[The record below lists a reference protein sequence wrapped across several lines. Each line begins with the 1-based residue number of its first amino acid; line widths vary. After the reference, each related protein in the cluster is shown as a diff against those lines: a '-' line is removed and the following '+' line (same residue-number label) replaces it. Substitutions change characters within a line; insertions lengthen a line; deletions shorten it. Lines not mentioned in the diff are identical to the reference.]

1 MEAGALIVA
10 AAVTI
15 VVTAALALRAGARLP
30 QSPWAEIALASL
42 FAVLLTQQAMV
53 GAGGGPTVWHA
64 AVSMVAW
71 LAFLAVFPTGRPE
84 PWPVALLLAGAGVPI
99 LGQLV
104 WVGLAATASVAFIVA
119 FAVGAG
125 AQVWRYR
132 RRSSVAERQATKW
145 LLLGLI
151 PALGVFLGLGLLS
164 LLPVPGAG
172 LLAHPW
178 YAAAATVAM
187 WAVPVAATVGLI
199 VGERGPVDPL
209 VVAVV
214 AGTGTMLG
222 VAAAYFAGLSRGW
235 TPGWATVAACLAV
248 VPLLV
253 GLRWVGER
261 LAYARGPRGPLSRL
275 SERLAAAATPDEIAA
290 AVAATLQSALGSP
303 SSAVVVDAT
312 TAAVA
317 GGGGARTHQHVVVF
331 QGEQVA
337 TLEVAPR
344 AGETQVSARDRR
356 TIDTVARLA
365 APALFG
371 ARSALRAAEAA
382 ERLTRTREEERARLH
397 ADLHDD
403 LGPTLAAL
411 GFLASAAST
420 ALDSSAATAREL
432 LARLETK
439 AQATA
444 GRVRELAYDLR
455 PPELDRLGL
464 VALIKERVEVKDGP
478 LRVVVGADL
487 DGAALDVDL
496 QLAVLR
502 IVQEGVANVRRH
514 ARANRCHVTL
524 RDEGADLVITVADD
538 GIGPPAVLTAGIG
551 LTSVE
556 QRAKEFGGTT
566 EFGPGPVGSRLRVTL
581 KKDPPR

>member
-566 EFGPGPVGSRLRVTL
+566 EFGPGAVGSRLRVTL
-581 KKDPPR
+581 TKDPPR

>member
-1 MEAGALIVA
+1 MEAGALIVG

-30 QSPWAEIALASL
+30 RSPWAEISLASV
-42 FAVLLTQQAMV
+42 FAVLLTHQAMV
-53 GAGGGPTVWHA
+53 GAGGGPPVWLA
-64 AVSMVAW
+64 AVSMEAW

-125 AQVWRYR
+125 AQVWRYH

-290 AVAATLQSALGSP
+290 AVAATLQSAPGSP

-312 TAAVA
+312 TAAEA
-317 GGGGARTHQHVVVF
+317 GGGGTRTHQHVVVF

-344 AGETQVSARDRR
+344 AGETQVSSRDRR

-411 GFLASAAST
+411 GFFASAAST

-464 VALIKERVEVKDGP
+464 VALIKERVEVNEGT
-478 LRVVVGADL
+478 LQVVVGANL
-487 DGAALDVDL
+487 DGAALDVDV
-496 QLAVLR
+496 QLAALR

-514 ARANRCHVTL
+514 SRANRCEVTL

-538 GIGPPAVLTAGIG
+538 GIGPPAVLTPGIG

>member
-514 ARANRCHVTL
+514 ARANRCEVTL

-581 KKDPPR
+581 TKDPPR

>member
-1 MEAGALIVA
+1 MEAGALIVG

-15 VVTAALALRAGARLP
+15 VFTAALALRAGARIP
-30 QSPWAEIALASL
+30 QSPWAEISL
-42 FAVLLTQQAMV
+42 VSVFAVLLTHQAMV
-53 GAGGGPTVWHA
+53 GAGGGPPVWLA

-84 PWPVALLLAGAGVPI
+84 PWPVALLLAGACVPI

-104 WVGLAATASVAFIVA
+104 WGGLAATASVAFILA

-125 AQVWRYR
+125 AQVWRYH

-187 WAVPVAATVGLI
+187 WAVPVAGTVGVI
-199 VGERGPVDPL
+199 VRERGPVDPL

-214 AGTGTMLG
+214 AVTGTALG
-222 VAAAYFAGLSRGW
+222 VAAAYFAGLSLGS

-248 VPLLV
+248 MPLLV

-261 LAYARGPRGPLSRL
+261 LAYAHGPRGPLSRL
-275 SERLAAAATPDEIAA
+275 QERLAAAATPDEIAA

-303 SSAVVVDAT
+303 SAAVVVDAT
-312 TAAVA
+312 TTALA
-317 GGGGARTHQHVVVF
+317 GSSRARTHHHVVVY

-344 AGETQVSARDRR
+344 AGETQVSSRDRR
-356 TIDTVARLA
+356 TVDTVARLA

-411 GFLASAAST
+411 GFLAAAAST

-464 VALIKERVEVKDGP
+464 VALIKERVEVNEGT
-478 LRVVVGADL
+478 LQVVVKANL
-487 DGAALDVDL
+487 DGAALDVDV
-496 QLAVLR
+496 QLAALR
-502 IVQEGVANVRRH
+502 IVQEAVANVRRH
-514 ARANRCHVTL
+514 ARANRCEVTL
-524 RDEGADLVITVADD
+524 RDQGADLVITVADD
-538 GIGPPAVLTAGIG
+538 GSGPPAVLTPGIG

-566 EFGPGPVGSRLRVTL
+566 QFGPGPVGSRLRATL

>member
-1 MEAGALIVA
+1 MEAGALIVG

-30 QSPWAEIALASL
+30 RSPWAEISLASV
-42 FAVLLTQQAMV
+42 FAVLLTHQAMV
-53 GAGGGPTVWHA
+53 GAGGGPPVWLA

-125 AQVWRYR
+125 AQVWRYH

-312 TAAVA
+312 TAAEA
-317 GGGGARTHQHVVVF
+317 GGGGTRTHQHVVVF

-344 AGETQVSARDRR
+344 AGETQVSSRDRR

-464 VALIKERVEVKDGP
+464 VALIKERVEVNEGT
-478 LRVVVGADL
+478 LQVVVGANL
-487 DGAALDVDL
+487 DGAALDVDV
-496 QLAVLR
+496 QLAALR

-514 ARANRCHVTL
+514 SRANRCEVTL

-538 GIGPPAVLTAGIG
+538 GIGPPAVLTPGIG

>member
-1 MEAGALIVA
+1 MEAGALIVG

-30 QSPWAEIALASL
+30 RSPWAEISLASV
-42 FAVLLTQQAMV
+42 FAVLLTHQAMV
-53 GAGGGPTVWHA
+53 GAGGGPPVWLA

-125 AQVWRYR
+125 AQVWRYH

-248 VPLLV
+248 VPLPV

-290 AVAATLQSALGSP
+290 AVAATLQSAPGSP

-312 TAAVA
+312 TAAEA
-317 GGGGARTHQHVVVF
+317 GGGGTRTHQHVVVF

-344 AGETQVSARDRR
+344 AGETQVSSRDRR

-464 VALIKERVEVKDGP
+464 VALIKERVEVNEGT
-478 LRVVVGADL
+478 LQVVVGANL
-487 DGAALDVDL
+487 DGAALDVDV
-496 QLAVLR
+496 QLAALR

-514 ARANRCHVTL
+514 SRANRCEVTL

-538 GIGPPAVLTAGIG
+538 GIGPPAVLTPGIG

>member
-1 MEAGALIVA
+1 MEAGALIVG

-15 VVTAALALRAGARLP
+15 MVTAALALRAGARRP
-30 QSPWAEIALASL
+30 RSPWAEVSL
-42 FAVLLTQQAMV
+42 VSVFAVLLTQQAMV
-53 GAGGGPTVWHA
+53 GAGGEPPVWLA

-71 LAFLAVFPTGRPE
+71 LAFLAVFPTGRPD
-84 PWPVALLLAGAGVPI
+84 PWPVALLLAAAGVPI
-99 LGQLV
+99 LGQLL
-104 WVGLAATASVAFIVA
+104 WVGLATTASVAFILA

-125 AQVWRYR
+125 AQVWRYH

-164 LLPVPGAG
+164 LLPAPGAG

-178 YAAAATVAM
+178 YAAAATIAM

-214 AGTGTMLG
+214 AGTGTTLG
-222 VAAAYFAGLSRGW
+222 VAAAYFTVLSLGW

-248 VPLLV
+248 MPLLV

-275 SERLAAAATPDEIAA
+275 SERLAAAATPDEIAT
-290 AVAATLQSALGSP
+290 AVAATLQSALSSP

-312 TAAVA
+312 TTALAGSGAA
-317 GGGGARTHQHVVVF
+317 RNHQHVVVF

-344 AGETQVSARDRR
+344 AGETQLSARDRR
-356 TIDTVARLA
+356 TIDTVAHQA

-371 ARSALRAAEAA
+371 ARSALRAADATA
-382 ERLTRTREEERARLH
+382 QLTRTREEERARLH

-420 ALDSSAATAREL
+420 ALNSSPATAREL
-432 LARLETK
+432 LARLETQ

-455 PPELDRLGL
+455 PPELQRLGL
-464 VALIKERVEVKDGP
+464 VALIKERVETTQEP
-478 LRVVVGADL
+478 LRVSVEANL
-487 DGAALDVDL
+487 DDAALDVDL

-502 IVQEGVANVRRH
+502 IVQEAVANVRRH
-514 ARANRCHVTL
+514 ARASQCEVTV
-524 RDEGADLVITVADD
+524 REDGAELIITVADD
-538 GIGPPAVLTAGIG
+538 GIGPPAVLTPGIG

-556 QRAKEFGGTT
+556 QRANEFGGTT
-566 EFGPGPVGSRLRVTL
+566 EFGPGPVGSRLHVTL

>member
-1 MEAGALIVA
+1 
-10 AAVTI
+10 
-15 VVTAALALRAGARLP
+15 
-30 QSPWAEIALASL
+30 
-42 FAVLLTQQAMV
+42 MV
-53 GAGGGPTVWHA
+53 GAGGGPPVWLA

-125 AQVWRYR
+125 AQVWRYH

-312 TAAVA
+312 TAAEA
-317 GGGGARTHQHVVVF
+317 GGGGTRTHQHVVVF

-344 AGETQVSARDRR
+344 AGETQVSSRDRR

-464 VALIKERVEVKDGP
+464 VALIKERVEVNEGT
-478 LRVVVGADL
+478 LRVVVGANL
-487 DGAALDVDL
+487 DGAALDVDV
-496 QLAVLR
+496 QLAALR

-514 ARANRCHVTL
+514 SRANRCEVTL

-538 GIGPPAVLTAGIG
+538 GIGPPAVLTPGIG

>member
-478 LRVVVGADL
+478 LQVVVGADL

>member
-478 LRVVVGADL
+478 LQVVVGADL

-514 ARANRCHVTL
+514 ARANRCEVTL

-581 KKDPPR
+581 TKDPPR

>member
-464 VALIKERVEVKDGP
+464 VALIKERVEVNEGT
-478 LRVVVGADL
+478 LQVVVGANL
-487 DGAALDVDL
+487 DGAALDVDV
-496 QLAVLR
+496 QLAALR

-514 ARANRCHVTL
+514 SRANRCEVTL

>member
-464 VALIKERVEVKDGP
+464 VALIKERVEVNEGT
-478 LRVVVGADL
+478 LQVVVGANL
-487 DGAALDVDL
+487 DGAALDVDV
-496 QLAVLR
+496 QLAALR

-514 ARANRCHVTL
+514 SRANRCEVTL
-524 RDEGADLVITVADD
+524 RDGGADLVITVADD

>member
-1 MEAGALIVA
+1 MEAGALIVG

-30 QSPWAEIALASL
+30 RSPWVEVSLASV
-42 FAVLLTQQAMV
+42 FAVLLTHQAMV
-53 GAGGGPTVWHA
+53 GACGGPPVWLA

-125 AQVWRYR
+125 AQVWRYH

-178 YAAAATVAM
+178 YAAAATIAM

-214 AGTGTMLG
+214 AVTGTALG
-222 VAAAYFAGLSRGW
+222 VAAAYFAGLSLGW
-235 TPGWATVAACLAV
+235 TPGSATVAACLAV

-464 VALIKERVEVKDGP
+464 VALIKERVEVNEGT
-478 LRVVVGADL
+478 LQVVVGANL
-487 DGAALDVDL
+487 DGAALDVDV
-496 QLAVLR
+496 QLAALR

-514 ARANRCHVTL
+514 SRANRCEVTL

>member
-514 ARANRCHVTL
+514 ARANRCEVTL

>member
-1 MEAGALIVA
+1 MEAGALIVG

-15 VVTAALALRAGARLP
+15 LVTAALALRAGARLP
-30 QSPWAEIALASL
+30 RSPWAEISLASV
-42 FAVLLTQQAMV
+42 FAVLLTHQAMV
-53 GAGGGPTVWHA
+53 GAGGGPPVWLA

-125 AQVWRYR
+125 AQVWRYH

-312 TAAVA
+312 TAAEA
-317 GGGGARTHQHVVVF
+317 GGGGTRTHQHVVVF

-344 AGETQVSARDRR
+344 AGETQVSSRDRR

-464 VALIKERVEVKDGP
+464 VALIKERVEVNEGT
-478 LRVVVGADL
+478 LQVVVGANL
-487 DGAALDVDL
+487 DGAALDVDV
-496 QLAVLR
+496 QLAALR

-514 ARANRCHVTL
+514 SRANRCEVTL

-538 GIGPPAVLTAGIG
+538 GIGPPAVLTPGIG

>member
-1 MEAGALIVA
+1 MEAGALIVG

-30 QSPWAEIALASL
+30 RSPWAEISLASV
-42 FAVLLTQQAMV
+42 FAVLLTHQAMV
-53 GAGGGPTVWHA
+53 GAGGGPPVWLA

-125 AQVWRYR
+125 AQVWRYH

-214 AGTGTMLG
+214 TGTGTMLG

-312 TAAVA
+312 TAAEA
-317 GGGGARTHQHVVVF
+317 GGGGTRTHQHVVVF

-344 AGETQVSARDRR
+344 AGETQVSSRDRR

-464 VALIKERVEVKDGP
+464 VALIKERVEVNEGT
-478 LRVVVGADL
+478 LQVVVGANL
-487 DGAALDVDL
+487 DGAALDVDV
-496 QLAVLR
+496 QLAALR

-514 ARANRCHVTL
+514 SRANRCEVTL

-538 GIGPPAVLTAGIG
+538 GIGPPAVLTPGIG

>member
-1 MEAGALIVA
+1 MSV
-10 AAVTI
+10 
-15 VVTAALALRAGARLP
+15 
-30 QSPWAEIALASL
+30 
-42 FAVLLTQQAMV
+42 FAVLLTHQTTV
-53 GAGGGPTVWHA
+53 GAGGGPPVWLA

-84 PWPVALLLAGAGVPI
+84 PWPIALLLAGACVPI

-104 WVGLAATASVAFIVA
+104 WGGLAATASVAFILA

-125 AQVWRYR
+125 AQVWRYH

-164 LLPVPGAG
+164 LLPAPGAG

-187 WAVPVAATVGLI
+187 WAVPVAGTVGLI

-382 ERLTRTREEERARLH
+382 ERLTRAREEERARLH

-464 VALIKERVEVKDGP
+464 VALIKERVAVNEGT
-478 LRVVVGADL
+478 LQVVVGANL
-487 DGAALDVDL
+487 DGAALDVDV
-496 QLAVLR
+496 QLAALR

-514 ARANRCHVTL
+514 SRANRCEVTL

>member
-1 MEAGALIVA
+1 MEAGALIVG

-30 QSPWAEIALASL
+30 RSPWAEIALVSV
-42 FAVLLTQQAMV
+42 FAVLVTHQAMV
-53 GAGGGPTVWHA
+53 GAGGAPPVWLA

-84 PWPVALLLAGAGVPI
+84 PWPVALLLAAGCVPI

-104 WVGLAATASVAFIVA
+104 WGGLAATASVAFIVA

-125 AQVWRYR
+125 AQVWRYH

-164 LLPVPGAG
+164 LLPAPGAG

-187 WAVPVAATVGLI
+187 WAVPVAGTVGVI

-214 AGTGTMLG
+214 AVTGTTLG
-222 VAAAYFAGLSRGW
+222 VAAAYFAGLSLGW
-235 TPGWATVAACLAV
+235 TLGWATVAACLAL
-248 VPLLV
+248 VPLMV
-253 GLRWVGER
+253 GLRWAGER

-275 SERLAAAATPDEIAA
+275 QERLAAAATPGEIAA

-303 SSAVVVDAT
+303 SSAVVVNAT
-312 TAAVA
+312 TTAVA
-317 GGGGARTHQHVVVF
+317 GGGGTRTHQHVVVF

-344 AGETQVSARDRR
+344 AGETQLSPRDRR
-356 TIDTVARLA
+356 TIDTVAHLA

-403 LGPTLAAL
+403 LGPALAAL
-411 GFLASAAST
+411 GFLAAAAST
-420 ALDSSAATAREL
+420 ALDSSPATARAL
-432 LARLETK
+432 LTRLETQ
-439 AQATA
+439 AQATV

-455 PPELDRLGL
+455 PPDLQRIGL
-464 VALIKERVEVKDGP
+464 VALIKERVEVREGP
-478 LRVVVGADL
+478 LQVSVEADL
-487 DGAALDVDL
+487 DGAPLDVDL
-496 QLAVLR
+496 QLAALR
-502 IVQEGVANVRRH
+502 IVQEAVTNVRRH
-514 ARANRCHVTL
+514 AQASRCHVTL
-524 RDEGADLVITVADD
+524 RHEEADLVITVADD
-538 GIGPPAVLTAGIG
+538 GIGPPAALTPGIG
-551 LTSVE
+551 LTSLE

-566 EFGPGPVGSRLRVTL
+566 EFGSGPVGSRLRVTL

>member
-64 AVSMVAW
+64 AASMVAW